1 MKRFTMIVALLLM
14 VAMPMMAERVTPETA
29 RKVAETFLNNNG
41 AKANQL
47 TDLTKTAGYDNLY
60 IFNAEQGFVVMA
72 ADDCVQPVLGYSLTS
87 TFVAEDMPENVAWW
101 LRGYNEEIQYAI
113 DNQLR
118 ATSETTRMWREL
130 VEGNAKAGR
139 ATEAVAPLIQTK
151 WNQNKYY
158 NRLCPVASGGPDGH
172 AYTGCVATAMAQIM
186 KYWSYPSSGV
196 GSHSY
201 TWNGQTLSA
210 NFGATTY
217 DWANMAD
224 YYEYYYVNGTDQYA
238 HWLSEPSEEE
248 IAAIATL
255 MYHCGVSVDMNYGG
269 GGSGA
274 ITAYAETAFKNYFN
288 YKSTTQYKT
297 KSSYSDA
304 QWMSML
310 KAELDASRPLL
321 YCGQDP
327 SGTSAGHAFVC
338 DGYNSSNYFHFNWGW
353 AGHFNGYFSLSN
365 LDTGANNEAGSGNG
379 VYTADQAAIFGI
391 EPSSNIA
398 APTHLTYTL
407 NGLNVITL
415 TWNGVIAA
423 SSYNVYCDG
432 NLVGNTTSTTYSETV
447 PFGTH
452 DYYVRCVDANSQLS
466 LPSNT
471 VTVTIAYQT
480 PVVTDL
486 TATLSGNN
494 ANLSWTAPA
503 WCYPE
508 TPLATLTYGD
518 GSIVGSVGSGS
529 TGNDFYWGHRYLA
542 SNLTPY
548 NGKLVYKIS
557 FYVNEPG
564 AYDCYVFK
572 GTAQYSTYYY
582 PTQELVHLSTTASGI
597 GWIDL
602 DLSEAIEIDGSQDLW
617 VFVYDPVGRTYPA
630 TYCSFSEN
638 VNGSY
643 YSNYNPNANVSG
655 YLPGTIDNRAWLIRT
670 LITDGTY
677 TYNLYDGNTR
687 VASNISNTTYT
698 VNNITN
704 NTAHRFTLKT
714 NFNGGE
720 TDASNMVGFSLG
732 NASLSSLAMAAND
745 KMTITE
751 GSKLTVSSTLSD
763 VNVNNLILENG
774 AQLIHNSANVQATVK
789 KDIMPYTNGQNDG
802 WSLVASP
809 IIGSIT
815 PNADNGWLSNEYD
828 LYKFDQ
834 SEDFEWRNI
843 EASSFATVDHKTGYL
858 YANSDNTTLTIAGTL
873 AATTAATPL
882 AYDASATWKGFNL
895 IGNPYPCNAY
905 INRSF
910 YVLHEI
916 TEGGVTNTEFTL
928 GSGAIPPCAAILVQA
943 QGANESVSF
952 SKTPVSKSGIMAT
965 LTKAGTRTESVI
977 DRARINFNS
986 NDNLSKYTLST
997 NASKIY
1003 IAQGEQGFAVA
1014 SAMGENEM
1022 SLNFEAAQNGTYTLR
1037 FDVENLEL
1045 DYLHLIDNMTGNDID
1060 LLTTPN
1066 YTFEAQTSDYASR
1079 FRLQFAPAEK
1089 TTAISDNFAFFA
1101 NGCLHIFNQGKAA
1114 LQLMD
1119 MTGRII
1125 LTETLQGNLDKTL
1138 DLVPGIY
1145 VVRLITEREESSM
1158 KIVVD

>member
-1 MKRFTMIVALLLM
+1 MKRFTMILAL
-14 VAMPMMAERVTPETA
+14 VAMLTMPMFAERVTPETA
-29 RKVAETFLNNNG
+29 RQVASTFLNNNG
-41 AKANQL
+41 AKSAQL
-47 TDLTKTAGYDNLY
+47 TDLSRAAGFSNLY
-60 IFNAEQGFVVMA
+60 IFNGEEGFVVMA
-72 ADDCVQPVLGYSLTS
+72 ADDCVQPILGYSLTS

-101 LRGYNEEIQYAI
+101 LRNYNEEIQYAI
-113 DNQLR
+113 DNQMR

-391 EPSSNIA
+391 EPASSIP
-398 APTHLTYTL
+398 APTNLTYTL
-407 NGLNVITL
+407 NGLNDITL
-415 TWNGVIAA
+415 TWNGVSAA

-432 NLVGNTTSTTYSETV
+432 NLVGNTTSTTYSETA

-452 DYYVRCVDANSQLS
+452 EYFVRCVDANSQLS

-471 VTVTIAYQT
+471 ITVTIAYQT

-518 GSIVGSVGSGS
+518 GSVVGSVGSGS

-745 KMTITE
+745 QMTITE
-751 GSKLTVSSTLSD
+751 GSQLTVSGTLSD

-774 AQLIHNSANVQATVK
+774 AQLVHNTEGVKATVK
-789 KDIMPYTNGQNDG
+789 KTIEPYTTDEDG
-802 WSLVASP
+802 WNFIASP
-809 IIGSIT
+809 VTENIT
-815 PNADNGWLSNEYD
+815 PDANNGLLTNNYD
-828 LYKFDQ
+828 LYLFDQ
-834 SEDFEWRNI
+834 SEDEEWRNI
-843 EASSFATVDHKTGYL
+843 KAGSFSTINHKTGYL
-858 YANSDNTTLTIAGTL
+858 YANSGNTTLTIAGTL

-895 IGNPYPCNAY
+895 IGNPYPCNTTITNDFY
-905 INRSF
+905 IINGNQVTLATTGR
-910 YVLHEI
+910 I
-916 TEGGVTNTEFTL
+916 IAPCEGIFVKATGTGQTVTFNKANSAKDANSKDCFD
-928 GSGAIPPCAAILVQA
+928 LVVT
-943 QGANESVSF
+943 QGKAN
-952 SKTPVSKSGIMAT
+952 
-965 LTKAGTRTESVI
+965 I
-977 DRARINFNS
+977 DRARVRFGEGIGMEKYALDNDKVSKIALWQEGQDFAMAYTNGQDEMPINF
-986 NDNLSKYTLST
+986 KVT
-997 NASKIY
+997 
-1003 IAQGEQGFAVA
+1003 
-1014 SAMGENEM
+1014 
-1022 SLNFEAAQNGTYTLR
+1022 QNGTYSISIEANSL
-1037 FDVENLEL
+1037 NL
-1045 DYLHLIDNMTGNDID
+1045 DYLHLIDNLTGNDVD
-1060 LLTTPN
+1060 LLVTPS
-1066 YTFEAQTSDYASR
+1066 YTFEAKASDYASR

-1101 NGCLHIFNQGKAA
+1101 NGCLHIFNQGMAA

>member
-1 MKRFTMIVALLLM
+1 MKKLTITIALTTLLSLS
-14 VAMPMMAERVTPETA
+14 VFAHPVDVKTA
-29 RKVAETFLNNNG
+29 QKVATTFLNNNG
-41 AKANQL
+41 AKSTQL
-47 TDLTKTAGYDNLY
+47 TDLSKAAGFANLY
-60 IFNAEQGFVVMA
+60 IFTAEQGFVVMA
-72 ADDCVQPVLGYSLTS
+72 ADDCVQPILGYSLTS

-113 DNQLR
+113 DNQMR
-118 ATSETTRMWREL
+118 ATSETTRMWKEL
-130 VEGNAKAGR
+130 VEGNAKAGQ

-158 NRLCPVASGGPDGH
+158 NRLCPIASGGPDGH
-172 AYTGCVATAMAQIM
+172 AYAGCVAIAMAQIM
-186 KYWSYPSSGV
+186 KYYNYPSTGV

-210 NFGATTY
+210 DFGATIY
-217 DWANMAD
+217 DWNNMAD
-224 YYEYYYVNGTDQYA
+224 YYEYYFINGTDQYA
-238 HWLSEPSEEE
+238 QWLDNPSEEE
-248 IAAIATL
+248 IAAVATL
-255 MYHCGVSVDMNYGG
+255 VYHCGVSVNMNYGG

-274 ITAYAETAFKNYFN
+274 VTAYAETALKNYFN

-297 KSSYSDA
+297 KSSYTDA

-321 YCGQDP
+321 YSGHDP
-327 SGTSAGHAFVC
+327 SGTGAGHAFVC

-353 AGHFNGYFSLSN
+353 AGHYDGYFLLSN

-391 EPSSNIA
+391 EPASNIP
-398 APTHLTYTL
+398 APTNLTYTL
-407 NGLNVITL
+407 SGLNDITL
-415 TWNGVIAA
+415 TWNGVSAA

-432 NLVGNTTSTTYSETV
+432 NLVGNTTSTTYSETA

-452 DYYVRCVDANSQLS
+452 EYFVRCVDANSQLS

-494 ANLSWTAPA
+494 ANLSWTTPA

-518 GSIVGSVGSGS
+518 GNYSGS
-529 TGNDFYWGHRYLA
+529 SLGFNNGSNMYWGHRYLS
-542 SNLTPY
+542 SNLTSY
-548 NGKLVYKIS
+548 NNMIIYKAA
-557 FYVNEPG
+557 FYANESG
-564 AYDCYVFK
+564 AYN
-572 GTAQYSTYYY
+572 
-582 PTQELVHLSTTASGI
+582 
-597 GWIDL
+597 
-602 DLSEAIEIDGSQDLW
+602 
-617 VFVYDPVGRTYPA
+617 VFVYEGTQSGRPKTKVLEQSLQIETTGWYEFDLSTHIVIDASKDYWIFMYDPAGRNYPA
-630 TYCSFSEN
+630 TYTQYSGNEGN
-638 VNGSY
+638 Y
-643 YSNYNPNANVSG
+643 YSTAITSWVSTYSNA
-655 YLPGTIDNRAWLIRT
+655 AFLIKT
-670 LITDGTY
+670 YITDGTY

-704 NTAHRFTLKT
+704 NAAHRFTLKT

-751 GSKLTVSSTLSD
+751 GSKLTVSGTLSD

-774 AQLIHNSANVQATVK
+774 AQLVHNSANVQATVK

-809 IIGSIT
+809 ILGSIT
-815 PNADNGWLSNEYD
+815 PSADNGWLSNEYD

-843 EASSFATVDHKTGYL
+843 EATSFATVDHKTGYL
-858 YANSDNTTLTIAGTL
+858 YANSDNTTLTIAGAL

-928 GSGAIPPCAAILVQA
+928 GSGAISPCAAILVQA

-952 SKTPVSKSGIMAT
+952 SKTPVNKSGIMAT

-1014 SAMGENEM
+1014 SAKGENEM

-1060 LLTTPN
+1060 LLTTPS
-1066 YTFEAQTSDYASR
+1066 YTFEAKTSDYASR
-1079 FRLQFAPAEK
+1079 FRLVFTSNDAIDDEETFAYIHHGE
-1089 TTAISDNFAFFA
+1089 IIIN
-1101 NGCLHIFNQGKAA
+1101 NVEMCQGASIEVV
-1114 LQLMD
+1114 D
-1119 MTGRII
+1119 MTGRVIVSRDAMNRVS
-1125 LTETLQGNLDKTL
+1125 TSEMAAG
-1138 DLVPGIY
+1138 VY
-1145 VVRLITEREESSM
+1145 VLRLINGDSIKTQ
-1158 KIVVD
+1158 KIVIE